1 MHNHKNKHTSG
12 ASTKLKIN
20 RKFEHVERELARL
33 APPKVE
39 NEEFTVVQTYNIVP
53 DGNSVAGP
61 DRVGRLAVTGNG
73 VYNYNV
79 LSSTPNPN
87 PTVP

>member
-39 NEEFTVVQTYNIVP
+39 NEELTDV
-53 DGNSVAGP
+53 
-61 DRVGRLAVTGNG
+61 
-73 VYNYNV
+73 
-79 LSSTPNPN
+79 
-87 PTVP
+87 